1 MAGRDLC
8 DELGLDVVLVVD
20 RGVVMLVARSDG
32 VHAGEGAPP
41 DELRTGAVFAE
52 PIDVTEF
59 VIREKKSAMFGA
71 LAFVTTV
78 GNVPL
83 VPQTTPYTLT
93 CWRTLPPKYSTNG
106 DGAASVVAAAHVATG
121 VTRHRAS
128 ERMSRNRC
136 GMRCRRRSHH
146 PRHDNAATDEHAGQP
161 TMHAP
166 IVLGRP
172 AGTGEPVG
180 HPR

>member
-1 MAGRDLC
+1 MAAVDLG
-8 DELGLDVVLVVD
+8 DELGLDVIVADGRVV
-20 RGVVMLVARSDG
+20 VAVGRSDR

-52 PIDVTEF
+52 PIDVTRV
-59 VIREKKSAMFGA
+59 VIREKKSAMFGG

-93 CWRTLPPKYSTNG
+93 CCRTSPPKYSTSG
-106 DGAASVVAAAHVATG
+106 DGAASVVAAHMVAAG
-121 VTRHRAS
+121 VTRHGAS
-128 ERMSRNRC
+128 EQSRNRC
-136 GMRCRRRSHH
+136 GMRCRRRGHH

-161 TMHAP
+161 TMHVP
-166 IVLGRP
+166 IVVGRKR
-172 AGTGEPVG
+172 GTGELLG
-180 HPR
+180 DPR